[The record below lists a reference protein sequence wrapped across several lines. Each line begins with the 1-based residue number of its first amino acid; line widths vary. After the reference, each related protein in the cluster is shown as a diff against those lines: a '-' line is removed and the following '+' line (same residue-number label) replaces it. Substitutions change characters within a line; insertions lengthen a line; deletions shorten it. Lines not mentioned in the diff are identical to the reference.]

1 MIWFIVDS
9 TFGIEKIYA
18 EKNNVKIV
26 NLRLNLDEKVYEEG
40 TEQEWDTFFEAFEK
54 SKSFPTTSQPN
65 PQDYINAIESIR
77 LEDPTSKIVV
87 LTISETLS
95 GTINSAKLA
104 CKNYKDIVIFD
115 SGTTSVSARVAFEEI
130 VNYSK
135 DKTFEETV
143 KAIPTILKN
152 VYIYFIPKTMEYLK
166 RGGRVGL
173 LASVVA
179 TVLSIKPIFCFH
191 YGKVSVPKKAIGI
204 KMAIAS
210 AVGLVPQTFKRI
222 TACYIHSKENLP
234 ILLEKLTERFSLK
247 KLEAFAVSP
256 VLGSHIG
263 MGTIGVIY
271 LNNYTL

>member
-179 TVLSIKPIFCFH
+179 TVLSIKPIFCFTTA
-191 YGKVSVPKKAIGI
+191 KFPFPKKRL
-204 KMAIAS
+204 AS
-210 AVGLVPQTFKRI
+210 KWRLLAQLVLFRR
-222 TACYIHSKENLP
+222 H
-234 ILLEKLTERFSLK
+234 
-247 KLEAFAVSP
+247 
-256 VLGSHIG
+256 
-263 MGTIGVIY
+263 
-271 LNNYTL
+271 LNA